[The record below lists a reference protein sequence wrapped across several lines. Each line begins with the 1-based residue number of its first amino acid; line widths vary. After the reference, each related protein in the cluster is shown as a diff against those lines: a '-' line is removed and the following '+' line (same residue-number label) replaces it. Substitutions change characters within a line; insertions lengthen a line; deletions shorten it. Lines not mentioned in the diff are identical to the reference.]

1 MTEED
6 VPKCGFTTPFGN
18 YEWTRMPMGMVSSP
32 ATHQRLMDSMLE
44 NISGT
49 RTYVDDKF
57 VFSQGFEQQLASLAQ
72 AFA

>member
-1 MTEED
+1 
-6 VPKCGFTTPFGN
+6 
-18 YEWTRMPMGMVSSP
+18 MPMGMVSSP